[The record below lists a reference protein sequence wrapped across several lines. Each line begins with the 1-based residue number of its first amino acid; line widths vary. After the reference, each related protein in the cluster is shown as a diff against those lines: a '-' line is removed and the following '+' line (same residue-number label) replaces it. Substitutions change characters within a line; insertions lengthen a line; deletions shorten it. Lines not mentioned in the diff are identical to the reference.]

1 VRLFA
6 CGMLLCASQLIAQ
19 DTSMANMPGMGAM
32 HQFSRMGSGTSW
44 LPDATVM
51 RAHHLAIGDWLVML
65 HYQAFVDYDRQVS
78 DRAIDGF
85 AQVNSVNWF
94 MGMASHPL
102 GDGRITFRA
111 MMSAEPL
118 TVGKA
123 GYPLLLQSGE
133 SYRDEP
139 LHDRQHPHDL
149 FMELA
154 VLYDVALI
162 RGLGLEIYG
171 GPVGEPAL
179 GPPSYPHRPSAAG
192 DPFAVLGHHWQDA
205 THITFG
211 VATVGLYT
219 SGVKIEGSIFN
230 GREPDETRTNFD
242 LRPLDSYS
250 GRITVNPGSMWSASA
265 SYGYLKSPEEL
276 TPNISQHRM
285 TTSVLFDNGQLSSA
299 LVYGANLDSND
310 PRLSNSVDL
319 ESTWHDLFGR
329 IEYVQKTGTDLALP
343 IAGHFDIEAL
353 SAGYTRDVARPAH
366 IAIGLGGV
374 ATVNLVPETLRAYYG
389 TQTPVGFVL
398 FVRFRPSPLRGASMQ
413 R

>member
-1 VRLFA
+1 MRFLVCALA
-6 CGMLLCASQLIAQ
+6 CATPVFAQ
-19 DTSMANMPGMGAM
+19 DTSMANMPGMSHMAAQLPM
-32 HQFSRMGSGTSW
+32 TRIGSGTSW

-51 RAHHLAIGDWLVML
+51 HAHHFTVGDWVVML
-65 HYQAFVDYDRQVS
+65 HYQVFVDYDRQQS
-78 DRAIDGF
+78 DRSIDGF

-94 MGMASHPL
+94 MGMAEHSL
-102 GDGRITFRA
+102 GSGQLTMRA
-111 MMSAEPL
+111 MLSAEPL

-123 GYPLLLQSGE
+123 GYPELLQTGE

-154 VLYDVALI
+154 ALYDVPLAH
-162 RGLGLEIYG
+162 GLSLEAYA

-211 VATVGLYT
+211 VATLGLYT
-219 SGVKIEGSIFN
+219 STVKLEGSIFN

-242 LRPLDSYS
+242 LRTLDSYS
-250 GRITVNPGSMWSASA
+250 GRVTVNPAADWSLAA

-276 TPNISQHRM
+276 TPTLSQHRM
-285 TTSVLFDNGQLSSA
+285 TASVLFGNGALSSA

-319 ESTWHDLFGR
+319 ESTYEIDRNNSLFGR
-329 IEYVQKTGTDLALP
+329 VEYVQKSAADLVIP
-343 IAGHFDIEAL
+343 GDGHYDIEGV
-353 SAGYTRDVARPAH
+353 SAGYTREIAHPAH
-366 IAIGLGGV
+366 VGIGLGGV
-374 ATVNLVPETLRAYYG
+374 VTVDAVPQSLEANYG
-389 TQTPVGFVL
+389 TRTPLGFVL
-398 FVRFRPSPLRGASMQ
+398 FLRLRPAT
-413 R
+413 